1 MKSGFRNGITV
12 FQTLLAA
19 SIITG
24 AATAGAYAA
33 DIVFLDQL
41 SHIHA
46 IAVDKA
52 HPSLLYVATHHG
64 LFSASPNG
72 AAARISR
79 EPHDLMAFAAHPTDP
94 KVFYASGHPPGGGN
108 LGVIRSDDGGR
119 TWSRLAKGVNG
130 PVDFH
135 AMAVSRTDPNVIYGT
150 HRGLQVSRDAG
161 RSWELVAALPGRVFD
176 LAVSARDANIVY
188 AAARNGLFVSRDGG
202 RTWETGYLRRNP
214 ATMVHVSAGGR
225 LYAFIYGVGL
235 ITAEEPALS
244 WQLVSDAFDDRVL
257 FKLDTDPADS
267 GRLYGVA
274 DTGAVMTSRDGGKT
288 WTNYTGS
295 DIVSPQTVARGRRL
309 YEDTCQSCHG
319 VRGVGERPNDMYAK
333 DEYGFVAPPLD
344 NSAHGWHHSDRGL
357 VATIL
362 NGSPRNARMLAWKQV
377 LTRKDAE
384 DLVAYIKSLWSFRSL
399 ACQGVRHM
407 KCM

>member
-1 MKSGFRNGITV
+1 MTMSDEKIKPLGPQAPDASREPFAMQRGRRLRKSGIRNRITV

-41 SHIHA
+41 SHIHT

-52 HPSLLYVATHHG
+52 HPSRLYVATHHG
-64 LFSASPNG
+64 LFSASPSG
-72 AAARISR
+72 AAARVSR

-135 AMAVSRTDPNVIYGT
+135 AMAVSRTDPKVIYGT

-161 RSWELVAALPGRVFD
+161 RTWKLVAALPGRVFD

-214 ATMVHVSAGGR
+214 ATMVHASARGR

-274 DTGAVMTSRDGGKT
+274 DTGAVMTSKDGGKT
-288 WTNYTGS
+288 WTN
-295 DIVSPQTVARGRRL
+295 
-309 YEDTCQSCHG
+309 
-319 VRGVGERPNDMYAK
+319 
-333 DEYGFVAPPLD
+333 
-344 NSAHGWHHSDRGL
+344 
-357 VATIL
+357 
-362 NGSPRNARMLAWKQV
+362 
-377 LTRKDAE
+377 
-384 DLVAYIKSLWSFRSL
+384 
-399 ACQGVRHM
+399 
-407 KCM
+407 